1 MAWDFSTEPEF
12 EEHLAWMRELV
23 RDEVWPIETID
34 EELDQGTLD
43 RIYAPL
49 QEQVKERGL
58 WAAHLPP
65 ELGGQGFGQL
75 KLGLMHEILGTS
87 TYAPNAFGCQQPD
100 SGNGEIL
107 ALAGT
112 PEQKERWLH
121 PLLAGD
127 LKSAFS
133 MTEPETPG
141 SDPTQLA
148 TRAVREG
155 DGYVINGHKWY
166 SSNGSIADFLIVM
179 AVTDSDAPPHKRA
192 SMFVVPVATPGVQ
205 IVRDVGT
212 MEHPESRF
220 GMLGGHSEIV
230 YDDVRVGRD
239 ALLGEEGEG
248 FVIAQHRLV
257 PGRIHHCMRW
267 LGVAQR
273 AFDMMCERS
282 LYRPVRGGLLR
293 DKQTVQNWI
302 ADSSIQI
309 QAARL
314 MTLHAAWKIDTQ
326 GSSAAR
332 ADVSRIKVFG
342 ARMLYDVVDRALQ
355 LHGGLGFSTDMP
367 LEAMYRFARHA
378 RFVDGA
384 DEVHRES
391 IARQI
396 LKGYQAPEDGVPTEY
411 VPVRREQARRKFAG
425 LLDALALDEPGVV
438 AS

>member
-1 MAWDFSTEPEF
+1 
-12 EEHLAWMRELV
+12 
-23 RDEVWPIETID
+23 
-34 EELDQGTLD
+34 
-43 RIYAPL
+43 
-49 QEQVKERGL
+49 
-58 WAAHLPP
+58 
-65 ELGGQGFGQL
+65 
-75 KLGLMHEILGTS
+75 
-87 TYAPNAFGCQQPD
+87 
-100 SGNGEIL
+100 
-107 ALAGT
+107 
-112 PEQKERWLH
+112 
-121 PLLAGD
+121 
-127 LKSAFS
+127 
-133 MTEPETPG
+133 
-141 SDPTQLA
+141 
-148 TRAVREG
+148 
-155 DGYVINGHKWY
+155 
-166 SSNGSIADFLIVM
+166 
-179 AVTDSDAPPHKRA
+179 
-192 SMFVVPVATPGVQ
+192 
-205 IVRDVGT
+205 
-212 MEHPESRF
+212 MEHPELRF
-220 GMLGGHSEIV
+220 GMLGGHTEIV
-230 YDDVRVGRD
+230 YDGVRVGRD

-267 LGVAQR
+267 LGIAQR

-293 DKQTVQNWI
+293 DKQTAQNWI

-332 ADVSRIKVFG
+332 VDVSRIKVFG
-342 ARMLYDVVDRALQ
+342 AQMLYDVVDRALQ

-396 LKGYQAPEDGVPTEY
+396 LKSYQAPEDGVPTEY
-411 VPVRREQARRKFAG
+411 VPVRREQARLKFAG